1 MQSDPFVGHLLPGV
15 GFILLGFVLLYFI
28 HLQYKYYE
36 YQQKLNEEREE
47 INKKS
52 QSFEK
57 QRDDEINKIKN
68 NIQLYKKTLE
78 ENKDIKDKT
87 KYDNAKTVTDA
98 QIQKMEQDVK
108 TKQKEYLARI
118 RIILKDN
125 GILDVKGTKLINNM
139 NFYIKWIGI
148 ITILIIIV
156 VFILWMVDVANN
168 NGKTK
173 IHRVLTLTGL
183 PLGISMYYSADNT
196 THELL
201 WRYVLVFYCIINA
214 ILYYGHKHPDASM
227 SDMMTGEES
236 AHQPFFW
243 TFLLSSISFGFS
255 QFLVGHYFVHI
266 LFAVGSWTFV
276 VLGIWYIVAAGVL
289 YGGAFGVDGVYYGDS
304 TADYGIVLVVT
315 LTIAVIVWMYYSRN
329 IRQLSPSDE
338 ESQET
343 SNSTGTIHEDYNRV

>member
-1 MQSDPFVGHLLPGV
+1 LNYVQTDNNKNKVNEL
-15 GFILLGFVLLYFI
+15 
-28 HLQYKYYE
+28 
-36 YQQKLNEEREE
+36 QQKVNITEQELKEYNAT
-47 INKKS
+47 
-52 QSFEK
+52 
-57 QRDDEINKIKN
+57 IKTVN
-68 NIQLYKKTLE
+68 Q
-78 ENKDIKDKT
+78 
-87 KYDNAKTVTDA
+87 KYDSR
-98 QIQKMEQDVK
+98 IQ
-108 TKQKEYLARI
+108 
-118 RIILKDN
+118 IILAQKN
-125 GILDVKGTKLINNM
+125 GIPDVKGKKLINNM

-148 ITILIIIV
+148 ITIIIIIV

-266 LFAVGSWTFV
+266 LFAVGCWTFV

-338 ESQET
+338 ENQET